1 MVAKKYDES
10 GRWRNIYVGFRVS
23 DEEKETIMRL
33 AGKYGME
40 MRAYIMD
47 ALKESDIT
55 VRPNHRVYEILRP
68 QLAEMY
74 EKLSLISRTEES
86 ESINKVLRALKL
98 AL

>member
-33 AGKYGME
+33 ADKYEME

-47 ALKESDIT
+47 SLKESDIT

-74 EKLSLISRTEES
+74 EKLSLISSTEES
-86 ESINKVLRALKL
+86 ESINKVLRALEL

>member
-40 MRAYIMD
+40 MRAYVMD

-74 EKLSLISRTEES
+74 EERSAMRTAEE
-86 ESINKVLRALKL
+86 EERINKVLRTLKL

>member
-23 DEEKETIMRL
+23 DEEKETIVRL

-74 EKLSLISRTEES
+74 EELSAMRTAEE
-86 ESINKVLRALKL
+86 EERINKVLRTLKL